1 MVDRHPLTVVGVDG
15 SPASTAAVGWAVDAG
30 RGRARSVRLLHAV
43 APPPP
48 GFPAFGYPTD
58 YLQVSLRHGRA
69 LLQRTENAVHEA
81 HPDVAVTT
89 VFEREDPR
97 SALVSASGHAE
108 LTVVGTHGRS
118 QLQGMLVGSVAS
130 YLAAHAASPVA
141 VVPVSREQRDG
152 PVLVGVDGSGSC
164 RAAIGWA
171 FDEAAAAGT
180 SLVAVLAWDDHSAQ
194 GSARRPTVLT
204 ESDAQEEHA
213 VLAEQLAGWREKYPE
228 VAVDRRV
235 VRGHPV
241 RRLLDVERYAPSA
254 VQPRMIVV
262 GSRGRGGVA
271 GLLLGSTA
279 QALIARAAC
288 PVVIVHP
295 RSG

>member
-1 MVDRHPLTVVGVDG
+1 MRK
-15 SPASTAAVGWAVDAG
+15 
-30 RGRARSVRLLHAV
+30 
-43 APPPP
+43 
-48 GFPAFGYPTD
+48 
-58 YLQVSLRHGRA
+58 
-69 LLQRTENAVHEA
+69 A
-81 HPDVAVTT
+81 HPDVGVTT

-97 SALVSASGHAE
+97 NALVAASRNAE

-118 QLQGMLVGSVAS
+118 QLQGVLVGSVAS
-130 YLAAHAASPVA
+130 YVAAHAASPVT

-152 PVLVGVDGSGSC
+152 PVLVGVDGSASC
-164 RAAIGWA
+164 GAAIEWA

-180 SLVAVLAWDDHSAQ
+180 DVVALLAWDDHAVQ
-194 GSARRPTVLT
+194 GFARRPMVLT
-204 ESDAQEEHA
+204 EADAQEEHS

-228 VAVDRRV
+228 VGVDRRV

-241 RRLLDVERYAPSA
+241 RCLLDVERYATSS

-262 GSRGRGGVA
+262 GSRGRGGLT

-295 RSG
+295 RAE